1 MSNIPV
7 NDNPEFSQNM
17 EALTPQ
23 TPAHADVFNAFFSQ
37 LLNNDYYLSLLV
49 EKLAENLANH
59 FEDYVAHI
67 TADERI
73 SWNNTLD
80 NAKEYSDG
88 AYQQATGYTDLK
100 ISQLINGAPETL
112 DTLKEVADAIEE
124 NENVVDALDAAIG
137 TKASQAEF
145 DTHAGNS
152 TIHITAAERTNW
164 NSKANGSHTHSY
176 AGSSSAGGAAN
187 SAVKL
192 QTPRTIT
199 IGNQSQPFDGASNIA
214 FTASDMGLAEASHTH
229 SYLPLSG
236 GSVTNSL
243 GVHPDNNSS
252 DYATLQVYAS
262 NYGALVLTNNSTKHY
277 SRTYLSA
284 KHDNTNVSGTVITVS
299 LPTSGGTLS
308 VASSDIRLK
317 EHIEDAVIN
326 ALDVVN
332 SIKFR
337 QFDWK
342 DTGKHQDIGFVV
354 DELEEIDPHLKLDGT
369 GGYVRDDLTDEEK
382 QNVENMNVKC
392 VDTFY
397 LMGYYGKAIQELYS
411 IIQKQ
416 QKEIINLKKLVEEK
430 GGQM

>member
-23 TPAHADVFNAFFSQ
+23 TPAHADVFNAIFSQ
-37 LLNNDYYLSLLV
+37 FLNNDYYLSLLV

-67 TADERI
+67 TADER
-73 SWNNTLD
+73 SDWNNTLD

-176 AGSSSAGGAAN
+176 AGSSSAGGAAT

-199 IGNQSQPFDGASNIA
+199 IGKQSNAFDGSKNIVFDEKSMGLLKIARLQGVSSSSTYGAEFARIKCKGQRSISSYETVTPKDFFMIVNQSYGN
-214 FTASDMGLAEASHTH
+214 MGGYYMPSSEIVVSGMKPTFI
-229 SYLPLSG
+229 G
-236 GSVTNSL
+236 GSGCIL
-243 GVHPDNNSS
+243 
-252 DYATLQVYAS
+252 YLRATLS
-262 NYGALVLTNNSTKHY
+262 D
-277 SRTYLSA
+277 
-284 KHDNTNVSGTVITVS
+284 DNVTIT
-299 LPTSGGTLS
+299 
-308 VASSDIRLK
+308 
-317 EHIEDAVIN
+317 
-326 ALDVVN
+326 
-332 SIKFR
+332 
-337 QFDWK
+337 
-342 DTGKHQDIGFVV
+342 
-354 DELEEIDPHLKLDGT
+354 
-369 GGYVRDDLTDEEK
+369 
-382 QNVENMNVKC
+382 
-392 VDTFY
+392 
-397 LMGYYGKAIQELYS
+397 LYS
-411 IIQKQ
+411 KATIPVMVLYDAEKVEVIQ
-416 QKEIINLKKLVEEK
+416 L
-430 GGQM
+430 